1 MVSSKKSQKLL
12 KGKNLFCNFLGMD
25 IGLGDILVLDKQ
37 NHSIYGN
44 IKDFIPG
51 LELEKLIKKGPEME
65 LSFQS
70 EAKIGIEFAGNARGQ
85 MIKADEVSIKFNSNK
100 TTFINLSGLSHQVLP
115 IGSFEESLRN
125 FWNEKGFN
133 QGSYK
138 RRCQLVTSI
147 IRAESGILIYSKDSN
162 NIIRL
167 KSTTGSKLLTNSDLV
182 SGNLDISNS
191 KKEILHIKSNDPFSP
206 MYGTQKMDGKGRFV
220 AA

>member
-1 MVSSKKSQKLL
+1 MISSKKSQKLL

-37 NHSIYGN
+37 NHSLYGN
-44 IKDFIPG
+44 IQDFIPG
-51 LELEKLIKKGPEME
+51 LDLETLVKKGPEMD

-85 MIKADEVSIKFNSNK
+85 MIKADEVSIKFNSNR
-100 TTFINLSGLSHQVLP
+100 TTFINLNGLSHWVLP
-115 IGSFEESLRN
+115 IGTFEDDLIN
-125 FWNEKGFN
+125 FWKERGFN

-138 RRCQLVTSI
+138 RRYQLVTSI
-147 IRAESGILIYSKDSN
+147 IRAESGLLIYSKDSN

-167 KSTTGSKLLTNSDLV
+167 KSSSGSKLLTNDDLV

-206 MYGTQKMDGKGRFV
+206 IYGTKKMDGKGRFV
-220 AA
+220 TA